1 MQAEILSH
9 IPFSK
14 LSVWDVKRLSND
26 RHYASK
32 FKLVSFDTVL
42 SNANVEWIDIKDD
55 ELYPILGVH
64 AYGDGVYIN
73 RIAKG
78 NTLTM
83 KRYQKSKAN
92 TLFWCKVRTVRGQ
105 FGIVNNEYANS
116 YGSSNM
122 KYMSINTELI
132 MPEYLQLLFQRNPLT
147 NYMDTLAVGADGR
160 HFNPSV
166 FLSVKFP
173 LPPMNIQY
181 SLVKNYNNSMQ
192 RAKSIEIK
200 ADLLMEEIDN
210 YIFDILGIDK
220 RIEEKGSSKLLKKTR
235 YSKLI
240 GWGAKIN
247 SNPIKPQEL
256 FKSRQYDNLPLEY
269 YCAINPKTV
278 YPDNVEDIS
287 FIPMECISDIYGEIV
302 ECKTGKVVNSKGYTS
317 FQEKDVI
324 WAKITPCMQN
334 GKCAVATRLRNGY
347 AYGSTE
353 FHVFRANKN
362 VLPEYIYCFLRTK
375 KLREVAT
382 NYFTGS
388 AGQQRVGT
396 NFLEALTLP
405 NLPLRSDDPGILTQ
419 ETVVQ
424 KVFAIRAQ
432 IKELNEKAAQI
443 REQAKKEFEEAVFS
457 EA

>member
-1 MQAEILSH
+1 M
-9 IPFSK
+9 
-14 LSVWDVKRLSND
+14 
-26 RHYASK
+26 
-32 FKLVSFDTVL
+32 
-42 SNANVEWIDIKDD
+42 
-55 ELYPILGVH
+55 
-64 AYGDGVYIN
+64 
-73 RIAKG
+73 
-78 NTLTM
+78 
-83 KRYQKSKAN
+83 
-92 TLFWCKVRTVRGQ
+92 
-105 FGIVNNEYANS
+105 
-116 YGSSNM
+116 
-122 KYMSINTELI
+122 
-132 MPEYLQLLFQRNPLT
+132 
-147 NYMDTLAVGADGR
+147 VG
-160 HFNPSV
+160 
-166 FLSVKFP
+166 
-173 LPPMNIQY
+173 
-181 SLVKNYNNSMQ
+181 
-192 RAKSIEIK
+192 
-200 ADLLMEEIDN
+200 
-210 YIFDILGIDK
+210 
-220 RIEEKGSSKLLKKTR
+220 
-235 YSKLI
+235 
-240 GWGAKIN
+240 GAKIN

-269 YCAINPKTV
+269 YCEINPKTV

-287 FIPMECISDIYGEIV
+287 FIPMECISDIYGEII
-302 ECKTGKVVNSKGYTS
+302 ECKIGKVVNSKGYTA

-405 NLPLRSDDPGILTQ
+405 NLPLRSDDPSILTQ